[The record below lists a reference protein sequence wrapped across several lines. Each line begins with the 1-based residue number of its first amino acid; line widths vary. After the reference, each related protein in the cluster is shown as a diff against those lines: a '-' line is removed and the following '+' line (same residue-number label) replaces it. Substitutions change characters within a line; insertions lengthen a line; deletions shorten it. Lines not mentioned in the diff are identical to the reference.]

1 MIHVFSRNLF
11 LSVAAA
17 GLCLSGR
24 VEAQMH
30 AKAMHATPVSMSTP
44 RAAANNSEAV
54 PNRLIS
60 AQVHDGILTID
71 GLVANVEMNYQIQRN
86 GYMYFFVPGV
96 GTAVVSLSPMPDAER
111 VNDAIEGN
119 VLHFDAGG
127 HTFELTN
134 KGNLLSK
141 DKTTDVYVR
150 LDRSTVA
157 VGRRPRMGFGDTDSA
172 PYVWPLSAPA
182 EVDTTEYVVTPP
194 PMPKSVLPRTMETAS
209 IPSTR

>member
-1 MIHVFSRNLF
+1 MIHLSPRNTSL
-11 LSVAAA
+11 LVAAA
-17 GLCLSGR
+17 GFCFTALGQS
-24 VEAQMH
+24 QMR
-30 AKAMHATPVSMSTP
+30 AKSVSMSAPGTHT
-44 RAAANNSEAV
+44 AANDSDAV

-71 GLVANVEMNYQIQRN
+71 GLVANVEMNYQIQRS

-96 GTAVVSLSPMPDAER
+96 GTAVVSLSPIPGAER

-134 KGNLLSK
+134 NGNLLGK

-157 VGRRPRMGFGDTDSA
+157 VGRRPRMGFGDSATA
-172 PYVWPLSAPA
+172 PYAWPLSGPA

-194 PMPKSVLPRTMETAS
+194 PMPKSVLPRTVATAS
-209 IPSTR
+209 MSPTRR